1 MNRPRIY
8 LETTLFNYYFD
19 KARDGHGA
27 TIQLFEAIGRGEYAG
42 YTSEYVLFE
51 LRNATEPKKNE
62 MLSLIERYNISVID
76 ADDEA
81 ARLAGVYV
89 QNNVIPAQYRMDGV
103 HIAIASINE
112 LDYILSFNFQHINKL
127 KTKRMTELINL
138 NEGYKGIIICT
149 PMEVLEDEEY

>member
-1 MNRPRIY
+1 MNVQKIY

-19 KARDGHGA
+19 EARDGHDA
-27 TIQLFEAIGRGEYAG
+27 TIQLFEAVGRGEYIG
-42 YTSEYVLFE
+42 YTSEYVLLE
-51 LRNATEPKKNE
+51 LRSAPEHKMNA
-62 MLSLIERYNISVID
+62 MLSLIERYNINVID

-81 ARLAGVYV
+81 ARLADVYV
-89 QNNVIPAQYRMDGV
+89 HCKMIPAQYRMDGA

-112 LDYILSFNFQHINKL
+112 LDCILSFNFQHINKL

-149 PMEVLEDEEY
+149 PMEILEDEEH